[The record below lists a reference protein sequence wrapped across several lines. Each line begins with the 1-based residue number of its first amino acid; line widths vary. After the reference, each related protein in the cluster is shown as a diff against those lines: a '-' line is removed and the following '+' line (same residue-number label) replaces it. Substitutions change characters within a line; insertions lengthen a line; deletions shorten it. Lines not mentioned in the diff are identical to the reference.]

1 MSDAGESQHS
11 PADSGAVTPGNV
23 ASSPISS
30 SRTRRYKVRAGRGR
44 SSAAGES
51 SEEGADQ
58 GFFLDDEGTS
68 VTTEMLAQL
77 RKAYDIPSSV
87 ELSLPR
93 PGFRPSQP
101 GSSEVVIHRQSFEY
115 GLRLLIQPFFAQIL
129 SGLGVAP
136 AQLSSMAWRN
146 LAGLYILWKEVLG
159 VEPTIEDVHA
169 TFTLTTAPKKPG
181 LYYLRTYTGQPHLVP
196 QVNPNTADKA
206 WDDFWF
212 VVSGDWGQTVAEDGE
227 TYVVP
232 NQFKWAGKWT
242 RDLSRDTDL
251 KSVREYVA
259 TNPSETDIV
268 TEERLAKVGLIPP
281 PSSGALGDEVLTP
294 GSATRRMAEGSKTD
308 LAFLQLVRDRMAKAA
323 GASSQRAATESEGSG
338 KSAATSSGLPPRP
351 KRAKKVEGP
360 GWTSQLAVDLGG
372 VLGSHF
378 SHASRALPALKQV
391 LELSDSEKGS
401 EVAGLSPSQAIDMAS
416 HLFLQGSFLMS
427 QFGDKLKE
435 GSTSAS
441 RVAKLEAQLSRLT
454 QKIKD
459 KDDQIS
465 KLEDQL
471 GEVRDEVG
479 SVKTQL
485 RAQVERANELQAS
498 VDKLETEAG
507 FNLLHGY
514 HYAQYQVTR
523 EFPDLDLHYMD
534 FGFDREALMAK
545 FGKEQDPAEVAG
557 SSRQLTSG
565 HPLNLEVSPPHSDH
579 EGDDSDDEGSQSGN
593 GEDA

>member
-30 SRTRRYKVRAGRGR
+30 SRTRRYKVRTGRGR
-44 SSAAGES
+44 SSTAGES
-51 SEEGADQ
+51 SEEGVDQ

-101 GSSEVVIHRQSFEY
+101 GSSE
-115 GLRLLIQPFFAQIL
+115 
-129 SGLGVAP
+129 
-136 AQLSSMAWRN
+136 LSSMAWRN

-212 VVSGDWGQTVAEDGE
+212 VVSGDWGQTVVEDGE

-281 PSSGALGDEVLTP
+281 PSSGALGDEVPTP
-294 GSATRRMAEGSKTD
+294 SSATRRMAEGSKTD
-308 LAFLQLVRDRMAKAA
+308 LAFLQLVRDKMAKVA
-323 GASSQRAATESEGSG
+323 GASSQRAATGSEGS
-338 KSAATSSGLPPRP
+338 
-351 KRAKKVEGP
+351 
-360 GWTSQLAVDLGG
+360 GWTSQLAVELGG

-391 LELSDSEKGS
+391 LELSDSEKGT
-401 EVAGLSPSQAIDMAS
+401 EVVGLSPSQAIDMAS

-435 GSTSAS
+435 GSTSAG
-441 RVAKLEAQLSRLT
+441 RVAKLEAQLSWLT
-454 QKIKD
+454 QKVKD

-471 GEVRDEVG
+471 GEVRDEAG
-479 SVKTQL
+479 SMKTQL

-507 FNLLHGY
+507 SNLLHGY

-523 EFPDLDLHYMD
+523 EFSDLDLHYMD
-534 FGFDREALMAK
+534 FGFDREALVAK
-545 FGKEQDPAEVAG
+545 FGKEQDPADVAG

-579 EGDDSDDEGSQSGN
+579 DNLDDEGSQSGN

>member
-30 SRTRRYKVRAGRGR
+30 SRTKRYKVCASRGR

-68 VTTEMLAQL
+68 ITTEMLAQL

-93 PGFRPSQP
+93 PGFRPSRP

-115 GLRLLIQPFFAQIL
+115 GLRLPIQPFFAQIL

-159 VEPTIEDVHA
+159 VEPMIEDVHA

-181 LYYLRTYTGQPHLVP
+181 FYYLRTYTGQPHLVL

-212 VVSGDWGQTVAEDGE
+212 IVSGDWGQTVVEDGE

-259 TNPSETDIV
+259 TNPFETDII

-294 GSATRRMAEGSKTD
+294 SSTTRRMTEGRKTD

-323 GASSQRAATESEGSG
+323 GASSQRAATGSEGSG
-338 KSAATSSGLPPRP
+338 KSAATSSDLPPRP
-351 KRAKKVEGP
+351 KRAK
-360 GWTSQLAVDLGG
+360 
-372 VLGSHF
+372 
-378 SHASRALPALKQV
+378 KQV

-401 EVAGLSPSQAIDMAS
+401 EVVGLSPNQAIDMAS
-416 HLFLQGSFLMS
+416 HLFLQ
-427 QFGDKLKE
+427 E
-435 GSTSAS
+435 GSTSAG
-441 RVAKLEAQLSRLT
+441 RVAKFEAQLSRLT
-454 QKIKD
+454 QKVKD

-471 GEVRDEVG
+471 GEVRDEAG

-485 RAQVERANELQAS
+485 RA
-498 VDKLETEAG
+498 
-507 FNLLHGY
+507 
-514 HYAQYQVTR
+514 QVTR

-534 FGFDREALMAK
+534 FGFDREALVAK
-545 FGKEQDPAEVAG
+545 FGKEQNPADVAG

-565 HPLNLEVSPPHSDH
+565 HPLNLEVSPPYSD
-579 EGDDSDDEGSQSGN
+579 
-593 GEDA
+593 

>member
-23 ASSPISS
+23 A
-30 SRTRRYKVRAGRGR
+30 VF
-44 SSAAGES
+44 
-51 SEEGADQ
+51 AD
-58 GFFLDDEGTS
+58 FFELNQALQDDEGTS
-68 VTTEMLAQL
+68 VTMEMLAQL
-77 RKAYDIPSSV
+77 RKAYDIPSFV

-93 PGFRPSQP
+93 LGFRPSQL

-115 GLRLLIQPFFAQIL
+115 GLRLPIQPFFGQIL

-181 LYYLRTYTGQPHLVP
+181 ALLL
-196 QVNPNTADKA
+196 
-206 WDDFWF
+206 
-212 VVSGDWGQTVAEDGE
+212 EDV
-227 TYVVP
+227 YWP
-232 NQFKWAGKWT
+232 IS
-242 RDLSRDTDL
+242 SR
-251 KSVREYVA
+251 A
-259 TNPSETDIV
+259 P
-268 TEERLAKVGLIPP
+268 
-281 PSSGALGDEVLTP
+281 GALGDEVLTP
-294 GSATRRMAEGSKTD
+294 SSATRRMAKGSKTN
-308 LAFLQLVRDRMAKAA
+308 LAFLQLVRDRMAKAV
-323 GASSQRAATESEGSG
+323 GASSQRAATGSEG
-338 KSAATSSGLPPRP
+338 
-351 KRAKKVEGP
+351 
-360 GWTSQLAVDLGG
+360 
-372 VLGSHF
+372 
-378 SHASRALPALKQV
+378 
-391 LELSDSEKGS
+391 
-401 EVAGLSPSQAIDMAS
+401 
-416 HLFLQGSFLMS
+416 GSFLMS

-435 GSTSAS
+435 GSTSAG

-454 QKIKD
+454 QKVKD

-471 GEVRDEVG
+471 GEVRDVAG

-507 FNLLHGY
+507 SNLLHGY

-534 FGFDREALMAK
+534 FGFDREALVAK
-545 FGKEQDPAEVAG
+545 FGKEQDPTDVAG

-579 EGDDSDDEGSQSGN
+579 EEDDSDDEGSQLGN
-593 GEDA
+593 GEDT